1 MQGAEDHVCP
11 LFTAQD
17 IQSQWP
23 EMDLRIVRNGGHSMY
38 APPITDALLHAT
50 DDLARVLA

>member
-38 APPITDALLHAT
+38 DPPITDALLHAT